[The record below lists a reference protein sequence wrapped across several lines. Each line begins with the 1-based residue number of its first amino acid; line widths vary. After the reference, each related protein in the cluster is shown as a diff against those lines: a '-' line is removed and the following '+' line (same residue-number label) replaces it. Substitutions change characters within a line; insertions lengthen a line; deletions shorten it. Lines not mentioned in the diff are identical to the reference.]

1 MMDWSAN
8 HSGFVIAS
16 YAMSII
22 FLAGLIVYTFNSDAR
37 ARKRLT
43 QFEKTKK

>member
-1 MMDWSAN
+1 MDWNAS

-16 YAMSII
+16 YAMSLV
-22 FLAGLIVYTFNSDAR
+22 FLVGLIFYVFNRDTR
-37 ARKRLT
+37 VRNLLT

>member
-1 MMDWSAN
+1 MMDWSSN

-16 YAMSII
+16 YAMSIL
-22 FLAGLIVYTFNSDAR
+22 FLAGLIIYTFNRDAR
-37 ARKRLT
+37 ARKLLT

>member
-1 MMDWSAN
+1 MDWNAS

-16 YAMSII
+16 YGVSLV
-22 FLAGLIVYTFNSDAR
+22 FLAGLIFYVFNRDTR
-37 ARKRLT
+37 VRNLLT

>member
-1 MMDWSAN
+1 MDWNAN
-8 HSGFVIAS
+8 HASFVITS

-22 FLAGLIVYTFNSDAR
+22 FLAGLIAYTFIRDAR
-37 ARKRLT
+37 ARKLLA

>member
-1 MMDWSAN
+1 MDWNAN

-16 YAMSII
+16 YALSLI
-22 FLAGLIVYTFNSDAR
+22 FLAGLIIYIFNRDASFNKLL
-37 ARKRLT
+37 A

>member
-16 YAMSII
+16 YALSLI
-22 FLAGLIVYTFNSDAR
+22 FLAGLIIYTFNRDAR
-37 ARKRLT
+37 IKKLLA

>member
-16 YAMSII
+16 YALSLI
-22 FLAGLIVYTFNSDAR
+22 FLAGLIIYIFNRDAR
-37 ARKRLT
+37 IKKLLA

>member
-1 MMDWSAN
+1 MDWNAS

-16 YAMSII
+16 YALSLI
-22 FLAGLIVYTFNSDAR
+22 FLAGLIIYTFNRDASFKKLL
-37 ARKRLT
+37 A

>member
-1 MMDWSAN
+1 MDWSAA
-8 HSGFVIAS
+8 HAGFVIAS

-22 FLAGLIVYTFNSDAR
+22 FLAGLIAYTFNRDAR
-37 ARKRLT
+37 VKNLLA

>member
-1 MMDWSAN
+1 MDWNAN

-16 YAMSII
+16 YAMSIVL
-22 FLAGLIVYTFNSDAR
+22 LAGLIVYIFNRDAR
-37 ARKRLT
+37 IRKLLA

>member
-1 MMDWSAN
+1 MMDWNAS

-16 YAMSII
+16 YTMSIV
-22 FLAGLIVYTFNSDAR
+22 FLAGLIIYTFTRDAR
-37 ARKRLT
+37 IRKLLA

>member
-1 MMDWSAN
+1 MDWNASHA
-8 HSGFVIAS
+8 SFVVAS

-22 FLAGLIVYTFNSDAR
+22 FLAGLIIYTFNRDAR
-37 ARKRLT
+37 IRKRLT